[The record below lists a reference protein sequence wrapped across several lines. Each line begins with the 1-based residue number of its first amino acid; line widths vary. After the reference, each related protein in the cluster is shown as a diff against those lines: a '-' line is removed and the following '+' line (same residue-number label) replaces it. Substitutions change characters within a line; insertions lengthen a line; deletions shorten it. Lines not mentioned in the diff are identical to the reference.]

1 MKTTIE
7 RIFETLRKEKVELAT
22 HKVNL
27 GSVNEIKQEI
37 NKVNKAISKVSNS
50 LEELKKITKLIDQKA
65 NEQRNENANGEN
77 VVDKAKEVSFEF
89 ARKDKELGVDVK
101 SIKEYNDLGEK
112 IGLLINEIESGYKFL
127 KSN

>member
-7 RIFETLRKEKVELAT
+7 RIFETLSKEKVELAT

-50 LEELKKITKLIDQKA
+50 LEELKKITKLIDKKA

-89 ARKDKELGVDVK
+89 ARKAKELGVDVK